1 MAKLYV
7 DTIEPEGA
15 TTNLAIGESGQDVI
29 LPGNDIR
36 ANVVQDAGG
45 NAIFTS
51 DGSGNVTG
59 VNSGLGSAMVLLSTQ
74 TASDS
79 ASVSFTSDIDSTY
92 DEYIFWFTNLNTAS
106 DGVQFMFQVNT
117 VGETGYN
124 EPMTTTYMYAYNQ
137 EGGTFYGVHY
147 EQTNA
152 QYNGTAYQHT
162 SVQMGN
168 EADQNAAGYFHL
180 FNPSSTIYVKNW
192 YARFSNN
199 TADNT
204 ARQQITAGYLNVTAA
219 IDDIQFKPGSGNFD
233 GTIKMYGVK

>member
-1 MAKLYV
+1 MTSTLKIN
-7 DTIEPEGA
+7 TIEPEGA

-36 ANVVQDAGG
+36 ANVLQDAGG

-51 DGSGNVTG
+51 DGSGNVTST
-59 VNSGLGSAMVLLSTQ
+59 VLGSSMVLLSTQ

-79 ASVSFTSDIDSTY
+79 ASISFTSDIDSTY
-92 DEYIFWFTNLNTAS
+92 DEYIFYFTNINTAS
-106 DGVQFMFQVNT
+106 DGVQFMFQINA

-137 EGGTFYGVHY
+137 ESGTFYGLHY
-147 EQTNA
+147 EQGNA
-152 QYNGTAYQHT
+152 QYNGTAYQYNA
-162 SVQMGN
+162 VQMGN
-168 EADQNAAGYFHL
+168 EADQNANGEFHL

-192 YARFSNN
+192 YARFSNL

-204 ARQQITAGYLNVTAA
+204 ARQQITAGYINVTAA